1 MLEYLLISVKGDGN
15 CFDRAISK
23 AVTGTEKNYMLVRL
37 TICTFMINNAL
48 ELSNLILPHMC
59 NITSENAAA
68 AMKAHI
74 LDKKLDQFGTWA
86 TENDIFIAATVF
98 QVKVHVSV
106 LSIQKGSR
114 FWNIFKS
121 RFHNKS
127 CHYVSDFNVY
137 LFDTNAMNHY
147 DLIDFNL
154 T

>member
-1 MLEYLLISVKGDGN
+1 
-15 CFDRAISK
+15 
-23 AVTGTEKNYMLVRL
+23 
-37 TICTFMINNAL
+37 
-48 ELSNLILPHMC
+48 
-59 NITSENAAA
+59 
-68 AMKAHI
+68 MKAHI
-74 LDKKLDQFGTWA
+74 LDKKIDQFGTWA

-127 CHYVSDFNVY
+127 CHHVSNFNVY
-137 LFDTNAMNHY
+137 LFRTNAMNHY
-147 DLIDFNL
+147 DLIDFNF